1 MPKLPPDRLVLDR
14 KQERQKAQA
23 ARLQRVRCALGIS
36 QKKAAETVGVPYLK
50 WHKMEHGTHPL
61 DPLALQ
67 IFCEKYELGADYVIL
82 AMYTALPPV
91 LREQVLQMEQ
101 EELRQARE
109 SKLSDHS
116 SQDTQDNPDLQ
127 LPPSAPPPSS
137 PDLHGR
143 RKRKS
148 SGSLLAV
155 LA

>member
-14 KQERQKAQA
+14 KSERQKAQA
-23 ARLQRVRCALGIS
+23 ARLQRVRRALGIS
-36 QKKAAETVGVPYLK
+36 QKYAAETVGVPYLK

-109 SKLSDHS
+109 GISPATQSA
-116 SQDTQDNPDLQ
+116 DTRDKQGLQ
-127 LPPSAPPPSS
+127 VQPPAQPPSS